1 MKMYTGERTGKRR
14 WHTACFYFSPG
25 KMGILI
31 CNSFKLGGLES
42 CLFAE
47 SEDVIQTLT
56 LI

>member
-1 MKMYTGERTGKRR
+1 
-14 WHTACFYFSPG
+14 
-25 KMGILI
+25 MGVLI